1 MVVTIFVV
9 HCAHY
14 ILLAFDTNYIENK
27 NRLNKERHIRNGYAK
42 KLVLGEPT
50 IMLHKSKLGTH
61 IHTNIHMHKHNY

>member
-27 NRLNKERHIRNGYAK
+27 NRLNKERHIRNGYAGK
-42 KLVLGEPT
+42 IG
-50 IMLHKSKLGTH
+50 IGRAYYNAAQ
-61 IHTNIHMHKHNY
+61 I

>member
-27 NRLNKERHIRNGYAK
+27 NRLNKERHIRNGYARK
-42 KLVLGEPT
+42 IGIERAYYNAAQ
-50 IMLHKSKLGTH
+50 I
-61 IHTNIHMHKHNY
+61 